1 MNDQEKLHGIF
12 NKVWQACDTFRGVI
26 DPAQYKDY
34 ILTMLFVK
42 YLSDIRKSR
51 EAEFEKKYKGDK
63 LRIKRALGRER
74 FVIPEI
80 EIRDSKG
87 EVEDCF
93 PATFESLYERQD
105 RNNIG
110 ELINILLEH
119 LEDANKA
126 KLHNVFRNIDFNSE
140 ANLGQTRQRNTRLNN
155 LLEDLAGLDL
165 RPESVG
171 HMDIIGDVYEYL
183 IEKFAATAGKKAGEF
198 YTPAAVSETLA
209 RLMAPKPG
217 DRICDPACGSGSLLI
232 RTAKQIGSDD
242 FSLYGQEMNGS
253 TWALCKMNMFLH
265 NVDSAR
271 IEWED
276 TIRQPQFVEDDALTK
291 FDVVIANPPF
301 SLDKWGQEIA
311 AEDRYGRFR
320 RGIPPKSKGDWAF
333 ISHML
338 ATAVEGKGR
347 VGVVVPHGVLFRGGQ
362 EGKIRES
369 VIEENLLDAVIGLPS
384 NLFFGTGIPAALMI
398 FDKARKREG
407 KGKVLFIDAGREF
420 ENSTNQ
426 NRLREQDIEKIVKTF
441 RARKSMDKY
450 SYLAAYAEI
459 KENEFNLNIPR
470 YVDTFE
476 EEEEIDIAAV
486 QGEIEKIEADLR
498 KTREKMDGY
507 LIDFPHTASERQK
520 RILIFSG
527 T

>member
-1 MNDQEKLHGIF
+1 MNDRQRRNGIF

-42 YLSDIRKSR
+42 YLSDIHKSKA
-51 EAEFEKKYKGDK
+51 AEFKKRYKEDK
-63 LRIKRALGRER
+63 VRIQRALNRER
-74 FVIPEI
+74 FIIPTI
-80 EIRDSKG
+80 EIRDSSGK
-87 EVEDCF
+87 VEDTF
-93 PATFESLYERQD
+93 PALFDSLYER
-105 RNNIG
+105 RSRSNVG

-119 LEDANKA
+119 IEDANKS

-140 ANLGQTRQRNTRLNN
+140 ANLGQTRQRNTRLKN
-155 LLEDLAGLDL
+155 LLEDLVALDL
-165 RPESVG
+165 RPEQIG
-171 HMDIIGDVYEYL
+171 HMDVIGDVYEYL
-183 IEKFAATAGKKAGEF
+183 ISRFAATAGKKAGEF
-198 YTPAAVSETLA
+198 YTPAEVSETLA
-209 RLMAPKPG
+209 RLVAPQPG

-232 RTAKQIGSDD
+232 RTAKKVGSDD

-265 NVDSAR
+265 NVDSAH
-271 IEWED
+271 IQWED
-276 TIRQPQFVEDDALTK
+276 TIRHPQFLKDDALMK

-311 AEDRYGRFR
+311 PEDRYGRFY

-362 EGKIRES
+362 EGKIREA
-369 VIEENLLDAVIGLPS
+369 VIQENLLDGVIGLPA
-384 NLFFGTGIPAALMI
+384 NLFYGTGIPAALMI
-398 FDKARKREG
+398 FDKSRKPNG

-420 ENSTNQ
+420 AQNTNQ
-426 NRLREQDIEKIVKTF
+426 NKLRPQDIDKIVDTFKKCKTI
-441 RARKSMDKY
+441 DKY
-450 SYLAAYAEI
+450 SYLASYTEI
-459 KENEFNLNIPR
+459 EENEFNLNIPR

-486 QGEIEKIEADLR
+486 QQEIEHIEAELAETR
-498 KTREKMDGY
+498 KEMNKY
-507 LIDFPHTASERQK
+507 LEELGF
-520 RILIFSG
+520 
-527 T
+527 

>member
-1 MNDQEKLHGIF
+1 MNDQQRRNGIF

-42 YLSDIRKSR
+42 YLSDIHKSR
-51 EAEFEKKYKGDK
+51 RGEYEEKYKGNET
-63 LRIKRALGRER
+63 RIQRALSRER

-80 EIRDSKG
+80 EIQDTEG
-87 EVEDCF
+87 NIEDQF
-93 PATFESLYERQD
+93 PATFDSLFER
-105 RNNIG
+105 RTRTNIG

-119 LEDANKA
+119 LEDANKG

-140 ANLGQTRQRNTRLNN
+140 ANLGQTRQRNIRLKN
-155 LLEDLAGLDL
+155 LLEDLVELDL
-165 RPESVG
+165 RPESIG

-183 IEKFAATAGKKAGEF
+183 IEKFAASAGKKAGEF

-209 RLMAPKPG
+209 RLVAPKAG

-232 RTAKQIGSDD
+232 RTAKQIGSND

-265 NVDSAR
+265 GMDASH

-276 TIRQPQFVEDDALTK
+276 TIRHPQFVENDILMK
-291 FDVVIANPPF
+291 FDVVVANPPF

-311 AEDRYGRFR
+311 AGDRHGRFF

-333 ISHML
+333 ILHML
-338 ATAVEGKGR
+338 ATAMEGKGR

-362 EGKIRES
+362 EGKIREA
-369 VIEENLLDAVIGLPS
+369 VVKENLLAAVIGLPA
-384 NLFFGTGIPAALMI
+384 NLFYGTVIPAALLI
-398 FDKARKREG
+398 FDKSRKVNG
-407 KGKVLFIDAGREF
+407 KGKVLFIDASREF
-420 ENSTNQ
+420 EQSTNQ
-426 NRLREQDIEKIVKTF
+426 NVLREQDIEKIVDTFQKKKTI
-441 RARKSMDKY
+441 KKY
-450 SYLAAYAEI
+450 SYLASYAEI
-459 KENEFNLNIPR
+459 EGNEFNLNIPR

-476 EEEEIDIAAV
+476 PEPEIDIATV
-486 QGEIEKIEADLR
+486 QKEIEEI
-498 KTREKMDGY
+498 
-507 LIDFPHTASERQK
+507 ERQLDIK
-520 RILIFSG
+520 GNELNRHLASLGIRS
-527 T
+527 TT

>member
-1 MNDQEKLHGIF
+1 MNDRQKRDVIF

-26 DPAQYKDY
+26 DPASYKDY

-42 YLSDIRKSR
+42 YLSDIHQSR
-51 EAEFEKKYKGDK
+51 RAAHEKKYKGDPV
-63 LRIKRALGRER
+63 RIERALGRER
-74 FVIPEI
+74 FVIPRI
-80 EIRDSKG
+80 EIRDSDDTLE
-87 EVEDCF
+87 EVF
-93 PATFESLYERQD
+93 PATYDSLHER
-105 RNNIG
+105 RGRPNIG
-110 ELINILLEH
+110 ELINILLAH
-119 LEDANKA
+119 IEDANKG

-140 ANLGQTRQRNTRLNN
+140 ANLGQARQRNTRLKN
-155 LLEDLAGLDL
+155 LLEDLGDLDL
-165 RPESVG
+165 RLESVG

-209 RLMAPKPG
+209 RLVAPRPG

-232 RTAKQIGSDD
+232 RAGKEVGSDD
-242 FSLYGQEMNGS
+242 YALYGQEMNGS

-265 NVDSAR
+265 GVDAAH

-276 TIRQPQFVEDDALTK
+276 TLRHPQFVDDHDALIK

-311 AEDRYGRFR
+311 AEDRFGRFH

-338 ATAVEGKGR
+338 ATAMEGKGR

-362 EGKIRES
+362 EGRIREA
-369 VIEENLLDAVIGLPS
+369 VIRENMLDGVIGLPA

-398 FDKARKREG
+398 FDKSRPAG
-407 KGKVLFIDAGREF
+407 AKGEVLFIDASREY
-420 ENSTNQ
+420 EQSTNQ
-426 NRLREQDIEKIVKTF
+426 NRLRPEDIDKIVTTF
-441 RARKSMDKY
+441 RKRQAMDKY
-450 SYLAAYAEI
+450 AYLATCDEI
-459 KENEFNLNIPR
+459 EANGFNLNIPR

-476 EEEEIDIAAV
+476 AEPEIDIKAVQEEIDA
-486 QGEIEKIEADLR
+486 IEKELAQTR
-498 KTREKMDGY
+498 KRMNGY
-507 LIDFPHTASERQK
+507 LKELGFIK
-520 RILIFSG
+520 
-527 T
+527 